1 MEVEFVLNA
10 SMLEIY
16 KETLFDLLSLQRVDL
31 KIKES
36 PTRGIYVEG
45 LNSIV
50 KIFIMFH
57 LVISIDIKYSLI
69 TLPLTTLCP
78 YSYY

>member
-1 MEVEFVLNA
+1 MFGDIYKKNLKGLIPRSIEHIFKTINSCEVDVEFILTC

-16 KETLFDLLSLQRVDL
+16 KENLHDLLCIQKADL

-45 LNSIV
+45 L
-50 KIFIMFH
+50 
-57 LVISIDIKYSLI
+57 
-69 TLPLTTLCP
+69 T
-78 YSYY
+78 